1 MLSFCVRFLIKYG
14 HEPNSISSPQ
24 LSFFLF
30 SREESRPHVHIT
42 CPEGQAKFWLE
53 PIVSLAHFHGI
64 QARVLKQLQLIVEV
78 KPWA

>member
-1 MLSFCVRFLIKYG
+1 MSPTVFRHRNFRF
-14 HEPNSISSPQ
+14 
-24 LSFFLF
+24 FFF

-64 QARVLKQLQLIVEV
+64 QARVLKHLQLIVEERHNEILRAWKKHFV
-78 KPWA
+78 R

>member
-1 MLSFCVRFLIKYG
+1 MSPTVFRHRKYRF
-14 HEPNSISSPQ
+14 
-24 LSFFLF
+24 FFF

-64 QARVLKQLQLIVEV
+64 QARVLKQLQLIVEERHNEILRAWKKHFV
-78 KPWA
+78 R

>member
-1 MLSFCVRFLIKYG
+1 MSPTVFRHRNFRF
-14 HEPNSISSPQ
+14 
-24 LSFFLF
+24 FFF

-64 QARVLKQLQLIVEV
+64 QARVLKHLQLIVEERNNEILRAWKKHFV
-78 KPWA
+78 R